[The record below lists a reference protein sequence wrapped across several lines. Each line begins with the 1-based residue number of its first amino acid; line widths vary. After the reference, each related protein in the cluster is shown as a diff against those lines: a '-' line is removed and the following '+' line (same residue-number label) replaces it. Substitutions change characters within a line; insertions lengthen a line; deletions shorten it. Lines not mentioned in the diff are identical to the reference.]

1 MSDIFG
7 SAPTLPSIGDSAHS
21 AEDVYNQ
28 VLSSIHPSA
37 MSLDQVA
44 KMQNTMGNQAYNT
57 GLSGS
62 TMQQQALGAGET
74 SAFDADQMKQVAT
87 ILGLTGGEEAQG
99 LAQDKMDM
107 AHSGAI
113 AGLFGDVAGI
123 GASFLGGPAGG
134 ILAKKMF

>member
-7 SAPTLPSIGDSAHS
+7 SAPQLPSIGSSAQS

-28 VLSSIHPSA
+28 VLRSTSPSA
-37 MSLDQVA
+37 SSLDQVA
-44 KMQNTMGNQAYNT
+44 RMQNTMGNQAYNT

-62 TMQQQALGAGET
+62 TMEQQALGAGET
-74 SAFDADQMKQVAT
+74 QAFDADQMKQVSA
-87 ILGLTGGEEAQG
+87 ILGLTGAETAQG
-99 LAQDKMDM
+99 MAQAKLDE

-113 AGLFGDVAGI
+113 AGLFGDVTGIAG
-123 GASFLGGPAGG
+123 SFLGGPAGG